1 MKENRSLFFPLL
13 LIASGVT
20 WLMISMGRLDSSNLW
35 ALTHIW
41 PFVLI
46 ALGAGL
52 ILRGFWR
59 PFGMLVSALVVIGA
73 FLAVFYAPQLGWN
86 DGPNFNLESGVFG
99 GVPGSGV
106 VKTEKRDVES
116 FDSISIRY
124 PAEVTVTQGKVE
136 SLSIESDD
144 NVLPQIRTKVVDG
157 VLVIENTEEGYS
169 KRVTPTQS
177 IRITIVVKDL
187 RKVDFSSA
195 GTLSVSGLKT
205 DSFELNLSGA
215 GEVTFS
221 KVDFTHM
228 TVRLSGAGSI
238 SADGTVDVLDATISG
253 AGNIE
258 AEGLAVS
265 KATVRISGLGS
276 ATVRVED
283 ELSAHISGAGSIDY
297 YGDPQVEESISGAGS
312 INKAGE

>member
-13 LIASGVT
+13 LIAGGVT
-20 WLMISMGRLDSSNLW
+20 WLMISTGRLETSNLW

-59 PFGMLVSALVVIGA
+59 PFGMLVSALVVVGA

-86 DGPNFNLESGVFG
+86 EGPDFQLESGVFG

-106 VKTEKRDVES
+106 VKTEKRDVKN

-124 PAEVTVTQGKVE
+124 PAEVTITQGKVE

-144 NVLPQIRTKVVDG
+144 NVLPQMRTEVVDG
-157 VLVIENTEEGYS
+157 VLVIRNVEDKYS
-169 KRVTPTQS
+169 KRVSPTQS

-187 RKVDFSSA
+187 SKIDFSSA
-195 GTLSVSGLKT
+195 GILTVDGLKT
-205 DSFELNLSGA
+205 DDFELNLSGA

-221 KVDFTHM
+221 DVDFKHM
-228 TVRLSGAGSI
+228 TIKLSGAGSI
-238 SADGTVDVLDATISG
+238 TADGNVEVLDVTING

-258 AEGLAVS
+258 AEGLKAL

-297 YGDPQVEESISGAGS
+297 YGDPKVEESISGAGS

>member
-13 LIASGVT
+13 LIAIGAT
-20 WLMISMGRLDSSNLW
+20 WLMISTGRLEESNLW

-52 ILRGFWR
+52 ILRGFYR
-59 PFGMLVSALVVIGA
+59 PLGMLVSALVVVGA

-106 VKTEKRDVES
+106 VETEKRDVQN
-116 FDSISIRY
+116 FDSITIRY
-124 PAEVTVTQGKVE
+124 PAEVIVTQGKVE
-136 SLSIESDD
+136 SLSIEAED
-144 NVLPQIRTKVVDG
+144 NVLPQLRTEVRDG
-157 VLVIENTEEGYS
+157 TLVIENSEDNFS
-169 KRVTPTQS
+169 KRVGATKV
-177 IRITIVVKDL
+177 IRVTIVVKDL
-187 RKVDFSSA
+187 SKIDFSSA
-195 GTLSVSGLKT
+195 GTLSVDGLKA
-205 DSFELNLSGA
+205 DDFELNLSGA

-221 KVDFTHM
+221 DVDFKNM
-228 TVRLSGAGSI
+228 TLRLSGAGSI
-238 SADGTVDVLDATISG
+238 TGTGKVDTLDATISG
-253 AGNIE
+253 LGEIS

-265 KATVRISGLGS
+265 KATVRISGAGS
-276 ATVRVED
+276 ATVRVSD
-283 ELSAHISGAGSIDY
+283 ELTAIISGAGSIDY
-297 YGDPQVEESISGAGS
+297 YGDPNVEERISGAGS